1 MLEDYRIF
9 HELTRTQHGQLMLAQ
24 HLKSGQKV
32 VIKSLILN
40 SDQDQSDA
48 EEQIKRFHRESDIH
62 MYLRHESIV
71 PALETFVEDQ
81 KAYLVTAYQP
91 YPTLKE
97 LLKRKKSFSPLE
109 ALNII
114 QQLCQALHYIHDQ
127 GVIHRDVHPENI
139 LVTDENKIL
148 LLDFG
153 CARKVFAPNIT
164 QEKSLPGSFF
174 IQGTLYYMSP
184 EQLLGQTELD
194 FRTDVFS
201 AGVILYQ
208 LLTQQLPFEGD
219 ELKDVVQN
227 LLANEP
233 HPIVASNPY
242 VPEALEQMV
251 FQSLKRDP
259 DYRTP
264 TARKLALEIEEL
276 LDDPELYYCEAR
288 WHLERNR
295 SPDNAQDYTLF
306 ALQKDAYHLPSLHLL
321 GDIFSQRKQWERAR
335 RCYERILEKSPQS
348 AEAYFCLARVEEATG
363 NIAAAVQSYEK
374 AWQETPDN
382 RDYRYA
388 LAAGLYLQGRQYQA
402 MEHLA
407 ALMEAYSDWFAPFAL
422 SARIY
427 YQQDQQATALQHY
440 LKARELESADQPL
453 LFDLAAL
460 QHELGHYLEAQ
471 ETYLELYR
479 LDPQNDQVIHNLA
492 NISYLL
498 DELGESRRLLE
509 KMLES
514 HQRPRAA
521 KWEISWRLLAF
532 VYARLNLHDEAIEAY
547 KYAILCCPDR
557 LENYLFLASA
567 YREQLQLEYAIHTL
581 IYVSEL
587 NVGKNEA
594 LVFFLLARAYYE
606 QGKETDSQRA
616 LERCLIC
623 FKTLTQTMEQQAKE
637 DLKLLKERE
646 RDRLRHARVMRF
658 DKGRKPFYSK
668 QESMNILSF
677 PTSQHR
683 VV

>member
-32 VIKSLILN
+32 VIKSLLQN
-40 SDQDQSDA
+40 FDQDQDTTD
-48 EEQIKRFHRESDIH
+48 EQVQRFHRECDIH

-71 PALETFVEDQ
+71 PALDTFVEDQ
-81 KAYLVTAYQP
+81 KLYLVTAYQP

-97 LLKRKKSFSPLE
+97 LLKRKNLFSPLE

-139 LVTDENKIL
+139 LVTEENKIL
-148 LLDFG
+148 LMDFG

-208 LLTQQLPFEGD
+208 LLTQQLPFEGE

-227 LLANEP
+227 LLAHEP
-233 HPIVASNPY
+233 HPVVTSNPY

-251 FQSLKRDP
+251 FQALKRDP

-288 WHLERNR
+288 WRLERSR
-295 SPDNAQDYTLF
+295 SPDSAQEYTLF
-306 ALQKDAYHLPSLHLL
+306 ALQKDAYHLPSLRLL
-321 GDIFSQRKQWERAR
+321 GDIFLQRKQWERAR

-348 AEAYFCLARVEEATG
+348 AEAHFCLGQVEEISN
-363 NIAAAVQSYEK
+363 NIEAAAQSYEK
-374 AWQETPDN
+374 AWLNEPEN
-382 RDYRYA
+382 KDYRYA
-388 LAAGLYLQGRQYQA
+388 LAACLHKQGRLYQA

-407 ALMEAYSDWFAPFAL
+407 ALMETYTDWFAPFAL

-427 YQQDQQATALQHY
+427 YQEDQQETALQHY
-440 LKARELESADQPL
+440 LKARELENTDQKL

-460 QHELGHYLEAQ
+460 QHELGHYYDAQ
-471 ETYLELYR
+471 NTYLELHK
-479 LDPQNDQVIHNLA
+479 LEPDNDQVIHNLA
-492 NISYLL
+492 NVYYLL

-514 HQRPRAA
+514 HQRPRDA

-532 VYARLNLHDEAIEAY
+532 VYARLNLRDEAIEAY

-581 IYVSEL
+581 TYVSEL
-587 NVGKNEA
+587 LVGKSEA

-606 QGKETDSQRA
+606 QGKETESQRA
-616 LERCLIC
+616 LERCLTC
-623 FKTLTQTMEQQAKE
+623 FHTLSSTMEQQAKE
-637 DLKLLKERE
+637 DLKLLQDRERE
-646 RDRLRHARVMRF
+646 RLRHARVARF

-668 QESMNILSF
+668 NDSMNILSF